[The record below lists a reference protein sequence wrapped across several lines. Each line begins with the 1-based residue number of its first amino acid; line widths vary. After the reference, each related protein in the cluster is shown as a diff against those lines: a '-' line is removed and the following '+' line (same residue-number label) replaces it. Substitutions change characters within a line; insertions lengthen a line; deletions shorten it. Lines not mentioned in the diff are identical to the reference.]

1 MLQYIVRRTIQ
12 ALPVLFLIS
21 VVSFV
26 LMLQA
31 PGGPAAQF
39 NQNPRISHGPD
50 RPVAEE
56 LVPRPAAHASSTPS
70 ASTSGGSAC
79 GTATPASLLSSH
91 GLPNFLPAGLGGGT
105 NGLLHGDFGYSIQT
119 GQPVLSLIME
129 RLPATIILMGTAF
142 VLWATDRHP
151 GRGHRGREALQLL
164 RPVGDVHQLHLLLAA
179 HVLARAHPDL
189 HLRGDAALAPGPG
202 DRERA
207 RRRWPRSAR
216 PAYWAALAANPLPNL
231 WDIGAHLVLP
241 VLTLIAV
248 SIAGDSRFVR
258 SAMLDSLHQDYVRTA
273 RAKGIRETQVIV
285 RHAFRNAL
293 LPIVTNLALEI
304 AFLFSGAIVT
314 ETVFSW
320 PGMGRLYF
328 EGVNDR
334 DYFLLMGILAHR
346 LGPGRVHEPGR
357 GRRLR
362 DRRSAHPLRL
372 RRPPMAIAQR
382 IPRSAASSGAPTHE
396 VATAD
401 VEVALESLSQWQLA
415 WRRFKRHR
423 LALIGLGIFAFMV
436 RGRDHRPDH
445 PPVRPAEHPG
455 RANCPAA
462 IAPSLAAHLRHR
474 RRAAGTSSRW

>member
-1 MLQYIVRRTIQ
+1 MVQYIIRRTIQ

-39 NQNPRISHGPD
+39 NQNPRIST
-50 RPVAEE
+50 EQINQWLKNWC
-56 LVPRPAAHASSTPS
+56 LVQQPS
-70 ASTSGGSAC
+70 LADTIREYLGWLGVWNCNTS
-79 GTATPASLLSSH
+79 SLLSAH

-119 GQPVLSLIME
+119 GQPVLSLILE

-142 VLWATDRHP
+142 VLWATIAILAGVVAAVKRYSFFDQSVTFLSYVFYSLP
-151 GRGHRGREALQLL
+151 TFWLGLILIFVFGVTL
-164 RPVGDVHQLHLLLAA
+164 RWLPVQGIVNVRQ
-179 HVLARAHPDL
+179 VV
-189 HLRGDAALAPGPG
+189 APFGT
-202 DRERA
+202 
-207 RRRWPRSAR
+207 

-273 RAKGIRETQVIV
+273 RAKGIGEGQVIL

-293 LPIVTNLALEI
+293 LPILTNLALEI

-320 PGMGRLYF
+320 PGMGRLYY
-328 EGVNDR
+328 EGVTNR
-334 DYFLLMGILAHR
+334 DYFLLMGILVIGSFLVVFMNLVAD
-346 LGPGRVHEPGR
+346 V
-357 GRRLR
+357 
-362 DRRSAHPLRL
+362 AY
-372 RRPPMAIAQR
+372 AIADPR
-382 IPRSAASSGAPTHE
+382 IRY
-396 VATAD
+396 D
-401 VEVALESLSQWQLA
+401 
-415 WRRFKRHR
+415 
-423 LALIGLGIFAFMV
+423 
-436 RGRDHRPDH
+436 
-445 PPVRPAEHPG
+445 
-455 RANCPAA
+455 
-462 IAPSLAAHLRHR
+462 
-474 RRAAGTSSRW
+474 